1 MNLRKDH
8 YGSVVPVGIGS
19 DCWYVNIVVG
29 RSVGGGGSVG
39 VRGSSDQV
47 IGERR
52 DAVGWWSVCRGC
64 RLHQAGHLS
73 LWWLLAWLG
82 GERWRGVVGVWLAM
96 ATDHVCLW
104 RRAVPIYRR
113 HLVAIVGCLWWSS
126 VCWCCVR
133 CRLRGGWLYD
143 VTAAGVLPGA

>member
-1 MNLRKDH
+1 MVA
-8 YGSVVPVGIGS
+8 VVAVGIGS
-19 DCWYVNIVVG
+19 DCWYVNICRRSVRRSVG
-29 RSVGGGGSVG
+29 RSVGRSVLEGAAIKLLVSGEMLSVG
-39 VRGSSDQV
+39 GRC
-47 IGERR
+47 
-52 DAVGWWSVCRGC
+52 AVVG
-64 RLHQAGHLS
+64 RLHQAVDLS

-96 ATDHVCLW
+96 GTDHVCLW